1 MSKRRDPNPEF
12 DLFIPALGDLPLKDQ
27 REVMERPFFS
37 LQKRKRLKPIEYRS
51 PDGEAWVRVQAIP
64 DYGMATIW
72 DADILIWAA
81 STLNRMK
88 QQGVNDL
95 PRTLTTTPY
104 DLLRAIK
111 RSTGGRDYQE
121 LQAALLRLQTT
132 SITTSIRATKRR
144 QKAGF
149 NWLARVLSGGAA
161 SVTNGLSLRYHLT
174 ITSQEAAAGTQK
186 RVAFMRGDQLEELM
200 VTIPPG
206 IRSGTRLRLQGKGLD
221 GKAGARGDLYL
232 RVTVT

>member
-12 DLFIPALGDLPLKDQ
+12 DLFIPALGDLPLRDQ

-37 LQKRKRLKPIEYRS
+37 LQKRKRLKPIEYTS

-88 QQGVNDL
+88 QQGSNDL

-111 RSTGGRDYQE
+111 RSTG
-121 LQAALLRLQTT
+121 
-132 SITTSIRATKRR
+132 
-144 QKAGF
+144 AG
-149 NWLARVLSGGAA
+149 LSGAA
-161 SVTNGLSLRYHLT
+161 SRAAPASDDQHHDVDPRD
-174 ITSQEAAAGTQK
+174 EAPAEGGFQLAG
-186 RVAFMRGDQLEELM
+186 
-200 VTIPPG
+200 
-206 IRSGTRLRLQGKGLD
+206 
-221 GKAGARGDLYL
+221 
-232 RVTVT
+232 

>member
-88 QQGVNDL
+88 QQGLNDL

-149 NWLARVLSGGAA
+149 N
-161 SVTNGLSLRYHLT
+161 
-174 ITSQEAAAGTQK
+174 
-186 RVAFMRGDQLEELM
+186 GD
-200 VTIPPG
+200 
-206 IRSGTRLRLQGKGLD
+206 R
-221 GKAGARGDLYL
+221 
-232 RVTVT
+232 